1 MIADTTSRCQA
12 FLAKWYDPAR
22 KYTTRSQLKDPYPG
36 FDQARELRSKWT
48 CLETLLSV
56 QKVALEASPT
66 DLVIIQECLRL
77 AGEIVAQTEV
87 TETSGQ
93 LRTMQDLVMVQSTM
107 LARFL
112 TEVGERYGILG

>member
-1 MIADTTSRCQA
+1 M
-12 FLAKWYDPAR
+12 
-22 KYTTRSQLKDPYPG
+22 
-36 FDQARELRSKWT
+36 
-48 CLETLLSV
+48 

-77 AGEIVAQTEV
+77 AGEIVAQTEI
-87 TETSGQ
+87 TQTSGQ

-112 TEVGERYGILG
+112 TEVGKRYVISWLNKDHLAAQPYTAETCDLASQAIVRVL